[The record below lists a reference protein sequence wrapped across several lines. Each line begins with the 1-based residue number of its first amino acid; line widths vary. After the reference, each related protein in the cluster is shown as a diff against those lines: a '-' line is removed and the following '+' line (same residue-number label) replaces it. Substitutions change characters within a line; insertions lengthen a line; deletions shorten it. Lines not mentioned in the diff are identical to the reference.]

1 MARMLS
7 FYLKIRVNLLVKEDA
22 LTHLLDQLL
31 VLSEIYI
38 HTQQLERKNE
48 IILEFH
54 VKLNF

>member
-1 MARMLS
+1 MLS

-22 LTHLLDQLL
+22 LAHLLDQLL
-31 VLSEIYI
+31 VLSEIYT

>member
-22 LTHLLDQLL
+22 LAHLFDQLL

>member
-22 LTHLLDQLL
+22 LTHLFDQLL

-38 HTQQLERKNE
+38 HTQQLERNNE

-54 VKLNF
+54 VKLN